1 MEVCRAISFLE
12 YLQMPNLFRRS
23 TKRISLLDP
32 QTPQM
37 SYIQSQGF
45 RKISNSKPGFIG
57 PDDQKNQKADI
68 KTFNKGHYITNTKNA
83 LL

>member
-1 MEVCRAISFLE
+1 MLGNQFLGE

-23 TKRISLLDP
+23 TKRISLLEP

-37 SYIQSQGF
+37 SYIQSQVF
-45 RKISNSKPGFIG
+45 RQISNSKPGLIG
-57 PDDQKNQKADI
+57 PDDQKKHKADI
-68 KTFNKGHYITNTKNA
+68 KTFNRGHYITNTNNA